1 MDTQVY
7 FISLHF
13 DIILLTVLY
22 SVMNDRFFLPLIR
35 GITVTVHWNGLHE
48 TNCKPYSSV
57 VPVSLVPRLQ
67 EKWV

>member
-22 SVMNDRFFLPLIR
+22 SVMNYIDFLLLIR
-35 GITVTVHWNGLHE
+35 GITGMGYMRLIVNHTQKYGVH
-48 TNCKPYSSV
+48 
-57 VPVSLVPRLQ
+57 
-67 EKWV
+67 